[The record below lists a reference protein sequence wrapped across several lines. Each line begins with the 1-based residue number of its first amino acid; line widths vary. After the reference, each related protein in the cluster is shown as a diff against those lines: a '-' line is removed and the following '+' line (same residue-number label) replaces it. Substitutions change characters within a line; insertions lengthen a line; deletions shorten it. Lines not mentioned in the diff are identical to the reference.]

1 MKNDIEKLAEKATEM
16 QRKVYELVASG
27 TKDDLLMS
35 SAILMKTAIE
45 LYTVILP
52 DEAIESMLTNEIVNS
67 IPAIREKMQGTINP
81 TVHGEGVYIMAWLLK
96 NNTAT
101 IQRMKKFVGLWPSVE
116 DDPLNDFEMGRDIRL
131 EIGYNYLEWKK

>member
-16 QRKVYELVASG
+16 QRKVYELVSSG

-67 IPAIREKMQGTINP
+67 IPSIREKMEGTLKP
-81 TVHGEGVYIMAWLLK
+81 TVH
-96 NNTAT
+96 
-101 IQRMKKFVGLWPSVE
+101 
-116 DDPLNDFEMGRDIRL
+116 
-131 EIGYNYLEWKK
+131 

>member
-1 MKNDIEKLAEKATEM
+1 MKNEIEMLAKKATEM
-16 QRKVYELVASG
+16 QRKVYELVSSG

-52 DEAIESMLTNEIVNS
+52 DEAIENMLTNEIVNS

-81 TVHGEGVYIMAWLLK
+81 TVH
-96 NNTAT
+96 
-101 IQRMKKFVGLWPSVE
+101 
-116 DDPLNDFEMGRDIRL
+116 
-131 EIGYNYLEWKK
+131 